1 MADSAPEDPL
11 AGVDQTFDRLDHL
24 TRWVATAGFVGLCA
38 VAILTTWDGL
48 ARYLLWPRLSG
59 YADFVDV
66 FLAVAIATCFP
77 AGLLHRNN
85 ITIRFLGSFVSG
97 QKAKVIEAF
106 GSTVTLVFFL
116 LLAWQ
121 VWVFVIDLKT
131 SGRTSATIEMPI
143 WPWWWS
149 TATLLTITVPVQ
161 CFVVWRSWANIGG
174 GRGLPPADD

>member
-66 FLAVAIATCFP
+66 LLAVAF
-77 AGLLHRNN
+77 
-85 ITIRFLGSFVSG
+85 
-97 QKAKVIEAF
+97 
-106 GSTVTLVFFL
+106 
-116 LLAWQ
+116 
-121 VWVFVIDLKT
+121 
-131 SGRTSATIEMPI
+131 
-143 WPWWWS
+143 
-149 TATLLTITVPVQ
+149 
-161 CFVVWRSWANIGG
+161 
-174 GRGLPPADD
+174 